1 MSEQVKINISVLQ
14 KDVSSQEMK
23 EEHFGSFDERNATVY
38 LRYTTDV
45 EGNDH
50 PSGENSCLSKENGL
64 ATGENGCAAKKS
76 GLRTEED
83 DRPSGELVKN
93 LLKVQ
98 PGTVEMI
105 RSGAVKSHMFFRQG
119 ETFQTVI
126 SSGAISMQTE
136 TVTKQLEVSRS
147 GDAAVKVRLV
157 YDLTVNGQFVSQC
170 VMCIEA
176 QLV

>member
-50 PSGENSCLSKENGL
+50 PSGAN
-64 ATGENGCAAKKS
+64 
-76 GLRTEED
+76 

-98 PGTVEMI
+98 SGTVEMI

-176 QLV
+176 RFV